1 MSRRSSFV
9 LFVIVS
15 IVIMTSYILNFSTVT
30 SPVSQTFSVMQNMY
44 VALTG
49 VIASLL
55 LIKQKYYWL
64 EILGVAIIAAVIIE
78 VVIMGGALMSI
89 AVLYKIIAIAVY
101 AYWVQLMRFMF

>member
-1 MSRRSSFV
+1 MSKRSSFV
-9 LFVIVS
+9 IFVIAS
-15 IVIMTSYILNFSTVT
+15 IIMMASYVLNFSTVT
-30 SPVSQTFSVMQNMY
+30 SPVSHTFSVMQNMY

-64 EILGVAIIAAVIIE
+64 EMLGVAIIAAIIIE
-78 VVIMGGALMSI
+78 VIIMGGALMSV